1 MYALKYRVQSFK
13 DVLIDEQISS
23 FCPYKPKAE
32 AFNPN
37 NATQTHSILVKLLK
51 KYLFRHAKGS

>member
-37 NATQTHSILVKLLK
+37 NATQTHSIFK
-51 KYLFRHAKGS
+51 KIHF